1 MTTALEKHDDKHKY
15 YTDQFTINGK
25 RVDVRKNSNSKQVE
39 AWIDGMWKPI
49 IKEDIDK
56 QYRIQFDYSPYELEF
71 SYNGGKTWW
80 TYTDEKYM
88 TDSERAYFKKEIAFF
103 ENWELEQWIAE
114 EERKANDPEYQEWIA
129 QQYIDWLAHED
140 EYYRSQSN
148 SMLTSY
154 VDIPDVFKRDDES
167 AGENSPNSIEPNYM
181 KYFEIHGTHKKFQ
194 PIWYG
199 KDIIDRHMKCF
210 FDGTFLYR
218 YDQGVYVNDGERHL
232 EQLSVTLLDNEFRH
246 SRIKE
251 ARYYIE
257 AQSYIAGTQINLL
270 DDYINVKNGLLNW
283 KTGEL
288 REHKPDRR
296 STIQFPV
303 LYDPTAND
311 PVMLQFIESVLE
323 QDTHATLFEMI
334 GYFLIPTLEYEKI
347 FLFKGTGSNGKSVLI
362 KTIEAMIGK
371 PNISKVKIQDLEGDR
386 SRFKIAEL
394 YGKVL
399 NCFTDIPA
407 DALNSTGNLK
417 VLASGEGLN
426 AEKKGK
432 DPFNF
437 EPFCKLL
444 FSANELPKSNDNSDG
459 FFRRLTV
466 FPFTRKFTDQQK
478 DTKLIHK
485 LTTPSA
491 LSTLL
496 NYALEGLR
504 RLEQQGGFSHSQTIT
519 DQVKT
524 YQMESDTIMLFID
537 EECEIESE
545 ASKQHESRIE
555 CKRLYAMYA
564 AWCKQGGFKPETV
577 TQFNK
582 HLDAKLKDKI
592 YRKKARTISGSSVPF
607 WFGIKS

>member
-1 MTTALEKHDDKHKY
+1 
-15 YTDQFTINGK
+15 
-25 RVDVRKNSNSKQVE
+25 
-39 AWIDGMWKPI
+39 
-49 IKEDIDK
+49 
-56 QYRIQFDYSPYELEF
+56 
-71 SYNGGKTWW
+71 
-80 TYTDEKYM
+80 
-88 TDSERAYFKKEIAFF
+88 
-103 ENWELEQWIAE
+103 
-114 EERKANDPEYQEWIA
+114 
-129 QQYIDWLAHED
+129 
-140 EYYRSQSN
+140 
-148 SMLTSY
+148 
-154 VDIPDVFKRDDES
+154 
-167 AGENSPNSIEPNYM
+167 
-181 KYFEIHGTHKKFQ
+181 
-194 PIWYG
+194 
-199 KDIIDRHMKCF
+199 
-210 FDGTFLYR
+210 
-218 YDQGVYVNDGERHL
+218 
-232 EQLSVTLLDNEFRH
+232 
-246 SRIKE
+246 
-251 ARYYIE
+251 
-257 AQSYIAGTQINLL
+257 IAGTQMNML

-288 REHKPDRR
+288 REHTPDRR

-311 PVMLQFIESVLE
+311 PAMLQFIESVLE

-347 FLFKGTGSNGKSVLI
+347 FLFTGTGSNGKSVLI

-371 PNISKVKIQDLEGDR
+371 ANISKVKIQDLEGDR

-444 FSANELPKSNDNSDG
+444 FSANELPKSSDHSDG

-504 RLEQQGGFSHSQTIT
+504 RLEQQGGFSYSQTIT

-545 ASKQHESRIE
+545 GSKQGGSRIE
-555 CKRLYAMYA
+555 CKRLYVMYS
-564 AWCKQGGFKPETV
+564 AWCKQGGFKPEKV

-592 YRKKARTISGSSVPF
+592 YRKKAKTISGNSVPC
-607 WFGIKS
+607 WFGIKI

>member
-1 MTTALEKHDDKHKY
+1 MTTALQMHDDKHMC

-25 RVDVRKNSNSKQVE
+25 RVDVRKNRNSKQVE
-39 AWIDGMWKPI
+39 AWMDGIWKPI
-49 IKEDIDK
+49 TKEDVDK
-56 QYRIQFDYSPYELEF
+56 QYRIQFEYSPYELEF

-80 TYTDEKYM
+80 TYTDDKYM

-103 ENWELEQWIAE
+103 ENWELEQRIEE
-114 EERKANDPEYQEWIA
+114 EERKANDPEYQEWIT
-129 QQYIDWLAHED
+129 QQYIDWLAHEE
-140 EYYRSQSN
+140 EYHRSQSN
-148 SMLTSY
+148 SKPTSY
-154 VDIPDVFKRDDES
+154 LDISDVFKGDEKS
-167 AGENSPNSIEPNYM
+167 AEENPPSIEPNYR
-181 KYFEIHGTHKKFQ
+181 KYFEMNGNQKKFQ

-199 KDIIDRHMKCF
+199 KDIIDQHMKCF

-232 EQLSVTLLDNEFRH
+232 EQLSVTLLDNEFRY

-257 AQSYIAGTQINLL
+257 AQSYIAGTEINLL

-288 REHKPDRR
+288 REHTPDRR

-303 LYDPTAND
+303 LYDPMAND

-323 QDTHATLFEMI
+323 QDTHTTLFEMI

-347 FLFKGTGSNGKSVLI
+347 FLFTGTGSNGKSVLI

-371 PNISKVKIQDLEGDR
+371 ANISKVKIQDLEGDR

-444 FSANELPKSNDNSDG
+444 FSANELPKSSDNSDG

-504 RLEQQGGFSHSQTIT
+504 RLEQQGGFSYSQTIK

-555 CKRLYAMYA
+555 CKRLYAKYA
-564 AWCKQGGFKPETV
+564 AWCKQGGFKSET
-577 TQFNK
+577 TTKFNK

-592 YRKKARTISGSSVPF
+592 YRKKAKIISGNSVPC
-607 WFGIKS
+607 WFGIKI

>member
-1 MTTALEKHDDKHKY
+1 MTIALEKHDDKHKY

-49 IKEDIDK
+49 TKEDIDK
-56 QYRIQFDYSPYELEF
+56 QYRIQFEYSPYELEF

-88 TDSERAYFKKEIAFF
+88 TDSERAYLKKEIAFF
-103 ENWELEQWIAE
+103 ENWELEQRIAE
-114 EERKANDPEYQEWIA
+114 EERKANDPEYQEWLA
-129 QQYIDWLAHED
+129 EQYEEWLAHEE
-140 EYYRSQSN
+140 EYYQSQSN
-148 SMLTSY
+148 SKLTSH
-154 VDIPDVFKRDDES
+154 VDIVDVFKRDDES
-167 AGENSPNSIEPNYM
+167 AGENSPKSIEHNYM
-181 KYFEIHGTHKKFQ
+181 EYFEIHGTHKKFQ
-194 PIWYG
+194 PVWYA
-199 KDIIDRHMKCF
+199 KDILDQHMKCF
-210 FDGTFLYR
+210 SDGTFLYR

-257 AQSYIAGTQINLL
+257 AQSYIAGTQLNLL

-288 REHKPDRR
+288 REHTPDRR

-347 FLFKGTGSNGKSVLI
+347 FLFTGTGSNGKSVLI

-371 PNISKVKIQDLEGDR
+371 ANISKVKIQDLEGDR

-444 FSANELPKSNDNSDG
+444 FSANELPKSSDHSDG
-459 FFRRLTV
+459 FFRRLMV

-478 DTKLIHK
+478 DTKLIYK

-504 RLEQQGGFSHSQTIT
+504 RLEQQGGFSYSQTIK

-537 EECEIESE
+537 EECEIESDG
-545 ASKQHESRIE
+545 SKQHESRIE
-555 CKRLYAMYA
+555 CKRLYAKYA
-564 AWCKQGGFKPETV
+564 AWCKQGGFKLET
-577 TQFNK
+577 TTKFNK

-592 YRKKARTISGSSVPF
+592 YRKKAKTISGSSVPF
-607 WFGIKS
+607 WFGIKI

>member
-25 RVDVRKNSNSKQVE
+25 RVDVRKNRNSKQVE

-49 IKEDIDK
+49 TKEDIDK

-103 ENWELEQWIAE
+103 ENWELEQRIAE
-114 EERKANDPEYQEWIA
+114 EERKANDPVYQEWLA
-129 QQYIDWLAHED
+129 EQYEEWLAHEE

-148 SMLTSY
+148 SKLTSY
-154 VDIPDVFKRDDES
+154 VDIPDVFKRDNES
-167 AGENSPNSIEPNYM
+167 AGENSPKSIEPNYM

-199 KDIIDRHMKCF
+199 KDILDQHMKCF
-210 FDGTFLYR
+210 SDGTFLYR

-257 AQSYIAGTQINLL
+257 AQSYIAGTQMNLL

-288 REHKPDRR
+288 REHTPDRR

-311 PVMLQFIESVLE
+311 PAMLQFIESVLE

-347 FLFKGTGSNGKSVLI
+347 FLFTGTGSNGKSVLI

-444 FSANELPKSNDNSDG
+444 FSANELPKSNDHSDG
-459 FFRRLTV
+459 FFRRLMV

-504 RLEQQGGFSHSQTIT
+504 RLEQQGGFSYSQTIK

-524 YQMESDTIMLFID
+524 YQMESDIIMLFID

-545 ASKQHESRIE
+545 GSKQGGSRIE
-555 CKRLYAMYA
+555 CKRLYAMYS
-564 AWCKQGGFKPETV
+564 AWCKQGGFKPEMV

-582 HLDAKLKDKI
+582 HIKAKLKDKVQW
-592 YRKKARTISGSSVPF
+592 KKARTTSGNSVPC
-607 WFGIKS
+607 WFGIKI